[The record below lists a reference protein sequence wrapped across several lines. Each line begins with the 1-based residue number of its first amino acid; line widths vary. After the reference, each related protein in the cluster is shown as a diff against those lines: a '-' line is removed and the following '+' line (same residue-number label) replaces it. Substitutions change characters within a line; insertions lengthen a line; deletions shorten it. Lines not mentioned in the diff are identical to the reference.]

1 MSKLLVKLFIKNY
14 NDTKNPRVREKYGY
28 LGSITG
34 IIVNV
39 FLAVAKYLIG
49 VATNSIAITADAVNN
64 LSDSVSCV
72 ITLVSFKMAN
82 MKPDKEHPFGHGRI
96 EYVAA
101 LIVGFIVE
109 LMGYELI
116 KSSIDKIRHP
126 EAVVFSVPALIV
138 LLISIGGKIWLAF
151 FNSYLG
157 KRIDSAAMSAVVTDS
172 ISDTTATTV
181 TLISLIIS
189 IFTDLP
195 IDGYMG
201 IVVSLFI
208 LYSGFGILKESIGII
223 LGTPP
228 DKELVD
234 ELVEYI
240 MSHEEILGIHDLVI
254 HSYGATRTFASVHTE
269 ISADGDLLKAHD
281 TIDSIER
288 HVKEKFG
295 IELVIHMDPIVT
307 NDETTEKYYQLV
319 HKIVKDYDSQLS
331 LHDFRV
337 VEGPTHTNLIFDI
350 VVPYRYELTD
360 KELTI
365 KITELI
371 KKLNDCYFPVITVD
385 HSYI

>member
-14 NDTKNPRVREKYGY
+14 DDTKNPSVREKYGY

-39 FLAVAKYLIG
+39 LLAVAKYLIG
-49 VATNSIAITADAVNN
+49 AASNSIAITADAVNN

-126 EAVVFSVPALIV
+126 EAVVFSVPALVV
-138 LLISIGGKIWLAF
+138 LLISIGGKIWLAL
-151 FNSYLG
+151 FNGYLG
-157 KRIDSAAMSAVVTDS
+157 KRIDSTAMSAVVTDS

-181 TLISLIIS
+181 TLISLIVS

-234 ELVEYI
+234 ELVDYI

-269 ISADGDLLKAHD
+269 ISADGDLLRAHD

-307 NDETTEKYYQLV
+307 NDETTEKYYELI
-319 HKIVKDYDSQLS
+319 HKAIKDYDDKLS
-331 LHDFRV
+331 IHDFRV

-350 VVPYRYELTD
+350 VVPYRYKLTD
-360 KELTI
+360 KELMNEV
-365 KITELI
+365 TELI
-371 KKLNDCYFPVITVD
+371 HQINGSYFPVITVD

>member
-1 MSKLLVKLFIKNY
+1 MSELLVRLFIKNHK
-14 NDTKNPRVREKYGY
+14 DTKNPAVREKYGY

-39 FLAVAKYLIG
+39 LLALAKYLIG
-49 VATNSIAITADAVNN
+49 VITNSIAITADAVNN

-116 KSSIDKIRHP
+116 KSSVEKIRNP
-126 EAVVFSVPALIV
+126 EAVVFSWPAVIV
-138 LLISIGGKIWLAF
+138 LLISIGGKIWLAV
-151 FNSYLG
+151 FNKHLG
-157 KRIDSAAMSAVVTDS
+157 KKIDSPAMSAVVADS
-172 ISDTTATTV
+172 ISDTTATAI
-181 TLISLIIS
+181 TLISLVVS
-189 IFTDLP
+189 LFTDFP

-208 LYSGFGILKESIGII
+208 LYSGFGILKESVGII
-223 LGTPP
+223 LGKPP
-228 DKELVD
+228 EKELVD
-234 ELVEYI
+234 ELVDFI

-254 HSYGATRTFASVHTE
+254 HSYGATRTFASIHTE

-288 HVKEKFG
+288 LVREKYG

-307 NDETTEKYYQLV
+307 NDEKTEGYYQIV
-319 HKIVKDYDSQLS
+319 HKTVKDFDSALS
-331 LHDFRV
+331 IHDFRV
-337 VEGPTHTNLIFDI
+337 VEGPVHTNFIFDI
-350 VVPYRYELTD
+350 VIPHGYKLTD
-360 KELTI
+360 KELI
-365 KITELI
+365 DEINRRIHAINE
-371 KKLNDCYFPVITVD
+371 NYFLVITVD
-385 HSYI
+385 NCYI

>member
-14 NDTKNPRVREKYGY
+14 DDTKNPSVREKYGY

-39 FLAVAKYLIG
+39 LLAVAKYLIG
-49 VATNSIAITADAVNN
+49 AASNSIAITADAVNN

-126 EAVVFSVPALIV
+126 EAVVFSVPALVV
-138 LLISIGGKIWLAF
+138 LLISIGGKIWLAL
-151 FNSYLG
+151 FNGYLG
-157 KRIDSAAMSAVVTDS
+157 KRIDSTAMSAVVTDS

-181 TLISLIIS
+181 TLISLIVS

-234 ELVEYI
+234 ELVDYI

-269 ISADGDLLKAHD
+269 ISADGDLLRAHD

-307 NDETTEKYYQLV
+307 NDETTEKYYELI
-319 HKIVKDYDSQLS
+319 HKAIKDYDDKLS
-331 LHDFRV
+331 IHDFRV

-350 VVPYRYELTD
+350 VVPYRYKLTD
-360 KELTI
+360 KELMNEA
-365 KITELI
+365 TELI
-371 KKLNDCYFPVITVD
+371 HQINGSYFPVITVD

>member
-1 MSKLLVKLFIKNY
+1 MSKLLVRLFIKNY
-14 NDTKNPRVREKYGY
+14 HDTKSAAVREKYGY

-34 IIVNV
+34 IIINII
-39 FLAVAKYLIG
+39 LAAAKYLIG
-49 VATNSIAITADAVNN
+49 IISNSIAITADAVNN

-116 KSSIDKIRHP
+116 KSSIEKIRNP
-126 EAVVFSVPALIV
+126 EAVIFSVPAALVLI
-138 LLISIGGKIWLAF
+138 ISMLGKIWLAY

-157 KRIDSAAMSAVVTDS
+157 KKIDSAAMSAVVTDS
-172 ISDTTATTV
+172 ISDTTATAV
-181 TLISLIIS
+181 TLISLIVS
-189 IFTDLP
+189 LFTDLP

-208 LYSGFGILKESIGII
+208 LYSGFGILKESVGII

-228 DKELVD
+228 SKELVD
-234 ELVEYI
+234 ELVEFI

-288 HVKEKFG
+288 DVRENFG

-307 NDETTEKYYQLV
+307 NDEKTEKYYQLV
-319 HKIVKDYDSQLS
+319 HKTVKDFDSSLS
-331 LHDFRV
+331 IHDFRV
-337 VEGPTHTNLIFDI
+337 VEGPVHTNFIFDI
-350 VVPYRYELTD
+350 VIPHNYRLTE
-360 KELTI
+360 KELTEEI
-365 KITELI
+365 NRLI
-371 KKLNDCYFPVITVD
+371 HSVNENYLLVITVD
-385 HSYI
+385 NCYI

>member
-14 NDTKNPRVREKYGY
+14 DDTKNPSVREKYGY

-39 FLAVAKYLIG
+39 LLAVAKYLIG
-49 VATNSIAITADAVNN
+49 AASNSIAITADAVNN

-101 LIVGFIVE
+101 FIVGFIVE

-126 EAVVFSVPALIV
+126 EAVVFSVPALVV
-138 LLISIGGKIWLAF
+138 LLISIGGKIWLAL
-151 FNSYLG
+151 FNGYLG
-157 KRIDSAAMSAVVTDS
+157 KRIDSTAMSAVVTDS

-181 TLISLIIS
+181 TLISLIVS

-234 ELVEYI
+234 ELVDYI

-269 ISADGDLLKAHD
+269 ISADGDLLRAHD

-307 NDETTEKYYQLV
+307 NDETTEKYYELI
-319 HKIVKDYDSQLS
+319 HKAIKDYDDKLS
-331 LHDFRV
+331 IHDFRV

-350 VVPYRYELTD
+350 VVPYRYKLTD
-360 KELTI
+360 KELMNEV
-365 KITELI
+365 TELI
-371 KKLNDCYFPVITVD
+371 HQINGSYFPVITVD

>member
-14 NDTKNPRVREKYGY
+14 DDTKNPSVREKYGY

-39 FLAVAKYLIG
+39 LLAVAKYLIG
-49 VATNSIAITADAVNN
+49 AASNSIAITADAVNN

-116 KSSIDKIRHP
+116 KSSIDKIKHP
-126 EAVVFSVPALIV
+126 EAVVFSVPALVV
-138 LLISIGGKIWLAF
+138 LLISIGGKIWLAL
-151 FNSYLG
+151 FNGYLG
-157 KRIDSAAMSAVVTDS
+157 KKIDSAAMSAVVTDS

-181 TLISLIIS
+181 TLISLIVS

-234 ELVEYI
+234 ELVDYI

-307 NDETTEKYYQLV
+307 NDETTEKYYELI
-319 HKIVKDYDSQLS
+319 HKTVKDYDDKLS
-331 LHDFRV
+331 IHDFRV

-350 VVPYRYELTD
+350 VVPYRYKLTD
-360 KELTI
+360 KELMNE
-365 KITELI
+365 ITELI
-371 KKLNDCYFPVITVD
+371 HQINNSYFPVITVD